1 MFTWYTREV
10 AIFLFHEAEKRR
22 SGDLARGVNRVHF
35 VMFPFPLR
43 VTHLMVRLKLPYEQ
57 HVSQVYI
64 YLRTRRQKKSDSL
77 LLAAQRRTH
86 IVASYGCFKP
96 MCGRPGHAQGDQD

>member
-35 VMFPFPLR
+35 VMFPFPFR
-43 VTHLMVRLKLPYEQ
+43 VTHLLVRL
-57 HVSQVYI
+57 
-64 YLRTRRQKKSDSL
+64 
-77 LLAAQRRTH
+77 
-86 IVASYGCFKP
+86 
-96 MCGRPGHAQGDQD
+96 